1 MFSAA
6 LLQDSSARVAN
17 KKYYIPAS
25 LESLLTN
32 KFLTANPAWG
42 AVLIWIVIFRTLFHK
57 QQIL

>member
-42 AVLIWIVIFRTLFHK
+42 AVLI
-57 QQIL
+57 